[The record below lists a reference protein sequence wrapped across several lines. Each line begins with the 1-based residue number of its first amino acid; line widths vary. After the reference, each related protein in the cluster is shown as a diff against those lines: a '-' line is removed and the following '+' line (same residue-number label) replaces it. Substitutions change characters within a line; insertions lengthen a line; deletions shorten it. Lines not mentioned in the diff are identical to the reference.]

1 VLFAAL
7 HESGSGTSR
16 RFFIFRPFV
25 NISDILAAGKMMKAL
40 NPEHVIPGHGPPT
53 TTKLFDD
60 GEKYYALL
68 VEHITTKVKEG
79 KSLDDIMKEVKM
91 PEYASWAS
99 QDDEVIE

>member
-1 VLFAAL
+1 MSAK
-7 HESGSGTSR
+7 T
-16 RFFIFRPFV
+16 
-25 NISDILAAGKMMKAL
+25 L

-68 VEHITTKVKEG
+68 VERVAEKVKEG
-79 KSLDDIMKEVKM
+79 KSLDDIKKEVTM

-99 QDDEVIE
+99 QDRMLTNIEAAHRMVTAKK